1 MNLAKNHDFEEF
13 SFQELVNSG
22 QQTLTKV
29 ALVKN
34 MMFQFSETVPD
45 VILSFPE
52 HFKIFWTFS
61 YDVFTK
67 VYFYLFLTLLYDV

>member
-22 QQTLTKV
+22 QQMSTKV

-34 MMFQFSETVPD
+34 MMSQLSKTVPC

-52 HFKIFWTFS
+52 HFKIPLKNTSFFM
-61 YDVFTK
+61 YK
-67 VYFYLFLTLLYDV
+67 IM

>member
-13 SFQELVNSG
+13 SFQDLVNSG
-22 QQTLTKV
+22 QQMLTKV

-34 MMFQFSETVPD
+34 MMSQLSKTVPY

-52 HFKIFWTFS
+52 HFKIPLKNTSFFM
-61 YDVFTK
+61 YK
-67 VYFYLFLTLLYDV
+67 IM